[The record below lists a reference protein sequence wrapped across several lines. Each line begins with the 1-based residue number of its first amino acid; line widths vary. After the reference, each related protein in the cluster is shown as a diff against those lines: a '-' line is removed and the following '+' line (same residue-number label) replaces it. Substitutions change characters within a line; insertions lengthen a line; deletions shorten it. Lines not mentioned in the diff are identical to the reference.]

1 MINETLARRYA
12 TAVFSL
18 AKEAGA
24 IDGIGKA
31 LQRIGEIINSD
42 ESIRRYYS
50 APIVDRADKSK
61 VLRSAFEGNVHEIA
75 LHTLLLLVRKRR
87 EALLWAIAEQYE
99 VLALADRATE
109 KLRITSAR
117 ELSPQQVE
125 TVLQRL
131 EGHYGKNFDVEQRV
145 DPRLIG
151 GIQITMGD
159 RNVDGTVAGRLSELS
174 RTLFN

>member
-18 AKEAGA
+18 AKEANA
-24 IDGIGKA
+24 IDGVGKA
-31 LQRIGEIINSD
+31 LARMGEIIASD
-42 ESIRRYYS
+42 ETIRRYYS
-50 APIVDRADKSK
+50 APIVDRTDKTNA
-61 VLRSAFEGNVHEIA
+61 LAAAFEGKVHEIA

-99 VLALADRATE
+99 VLALAERSTE
-109 KLRITSAR
+109 KLRITSALA
-117 ELSPQQVE
+117 LSEQQVAS
-125 TVLQRL
+125 VLARL
-131 EGHYGKNFDVEQRV
+131 ESHYGKKFDVEQRV
-145 DPRLIG
+145 DPRVIG

-159 RNVDGTVAGRLSELS
+159 RNVDGTIAGRLSELS